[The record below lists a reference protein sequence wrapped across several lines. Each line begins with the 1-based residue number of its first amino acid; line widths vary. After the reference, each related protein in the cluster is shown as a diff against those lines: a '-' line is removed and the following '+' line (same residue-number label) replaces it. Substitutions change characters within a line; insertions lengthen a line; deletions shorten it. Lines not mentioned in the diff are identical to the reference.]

1 MIRIRSE
8 HAIGFLKGR
17 CQSLKS
23 VRVNIVDERTHKF
36 ATYWVLACATVHTFA
51 MKCEAEEKSSDED
64 PADDPFVA
72 EGHDYASSSES
83 DMRGFAHQ
91 MQQGA
96 RSLEAAKAKRTQLK
110 NALLR
115 AREKR
120 QWRRRAQE
128 DSDEEDSDV
137 ST

>member
-51 MKCEAEEKSSDED
+51 MKCEEEEKSSDED

-72 EGHDYASSSES
+72 EGHDRGSSSES
-83 DMRGFAHQ
+83 DVRGFAPQ
-91 MQQGA
+91 VQRGA
-96 RSLEAAKAKRTQLK
+96 RSLEAAKAKRTELK
-110 NALLR
+110 EALFR
-115 AREKR
+115 ARER
-120 QWRRRAQE
+120 RRRRRRAQE
-128 DSDEEDSDV
+128 ESDEEDSD
-137 ST
+137 SD